1 MKINHS
7 PSYYYRLPKLARL
20 VTINMYTVKQR
31 GGKLMKVK
39 LNINSNLN
47 EEKAE
52 FWIKKMTTKIEQIT
66 KELNSK
72 QDFLWC
78 YQDRDVFQVK
88 YSDIFLIQVENEKTQ
103 IYTQSDKYIFKGRLY
118 QIEKNLP
125 SDFIMA
131 SRSAVI
137 NYRKLDHLKMLENGN
152 IDAILENK
160 IDVQISR
167 RKIKNLKEK
176 LGL

>member
-1 MKINHS
+1 M
-7 PSYYYRLPKLARL
+7 
-20 VTINMYTVKQR
+20 
-31 GGKLMKVK
+31 
-39 LNINSNLN
+39 
-47 EEKAE
+47 
-52 FWIKKMTTKIEQIT
+52 
-66 KELNSK
+66 
-72 QDFLWC
+72 
-78 YQDRDVFQVK
+78 
-88 YSDIFLIQVENEKTQ
+88 ENEKTQ

-167 RKIKNLKEK
+167 RKIKSLKEK

>member
-1 MKINHS
+1 M
-7 PSYYYRLPKLARL
+7 
-20 VTINMYTVKQR
+20 
-31 GGKLMKVK
+31 
-39 LNINSNLN
+39 
-47 EEKAE
+47 
-52 FWIKKMTTKIEQIT
+52 
-66 KELNSK
+66 
-72 QDFLWC
+72 
-78 YQDRDVFQVK
+78 
-88 YSDIFLIQVENEKTQ
+88 ENEKRQ
-103 IYTQSDKYIFKGRLY
+103 IYTQSDKYIFKERLY
-118 QIEKNLP
+118 QIEKNLH

-131 SRSAVI
+131 SRSAII

>member
-1 MKINHS
+1 DF
-7 PSYYYRLPKLARL
+7 YFY
-20 VTINMYTVKQR
+20 
-31 GGKLMKVK
+31 KVF
-39 LNINSNLN
+39 NLILQS
-47 EEKAE
+47 A
-52 FWIKKMTTKIEQIT
+52 
-66 KELNSK
+66 
-72 QDFLWC
+72 
-78 YQDRDVFQVK
+78 
-88 YSDIFLIQVENEKTQ
+88 KTQ

-131 SRSAVI
+131 SRSAII

>member
-1 MKINHS
+1 MLQS
-7 PSYYYRLPKLARL
+7 A
-20 VTINMYTVKQR
+20 
-31 GGKLMKVK
+31 
-39 LNINSNLN
+39 
-47 EEKAE
+47 
-52 FWIKKMTTKIEQIT
+52 
-66 KELNSK
+66 
-72 QDFLWC
+72 
-78 YQDRDVFQVK
+78 
-88 YSDIFLIQVENEKTQ
+88 KTQ

-131 SRSAVI
+131 SRSAII

>member
-1 MKINHS
+1 M
-7 PSYYYRLPKLARL
+7 
-20 VTINMYTVKQR
+20 
-31 GGKLMKVK
+31 
-39 LNINSNLN
+39 
-47 EEKAE
+47 
-52 FWIKKMTTKIEQIT
+52 
-66 KELNSK
+66 
-72 QDFLWC
+72 
-78 YQDRDVFQVK
+78 
-88 YSDIFLIQVENEKTQ
+88 ENEKTQ
-103 IYTQSDKYIFKGRLY
+103 IYTQSDKYIFKERLY

-131 SRSAVI
+131 SRSAII

-167 RKIKNLKEK
+167 RKIKSLKEK

>member
-1 MKINHS
+1 M
-7 PSYYYRLPKLARL
+7 
-20 VTINMYTVKQR
+20 
-31 GGKLMKVK
+31 
-39 LNINSNLN
+39 
-47 EEKAE
+47 
-52 FWIKKMTTKIEQIT
+52 
-66 KELNSK
+66 
-72 QDFLWC
+72 
-78 YQDRDVFQVK
+78 
-88 YSDIFLIQVENEKTQ
+88 ENEKTQ
-103 IYTQSDKYIFKGRLY
+103 IYTQSDKYIFKERLY

-131 SRSAVI
+131 SRSAII

>member
-1 MKINHS
+1 M
-7 PSYYYRLPKLARL
+7 
-20 VTINMYTVKQR
+20 
-31 GGKLMKVK
+31 
-39 LNINSNLN
+39 
-47 EEKAE
+47 
-52 FWIKKMTTKIEQIT
+52 
-66 KELNSK
+66 
-72 QDFLWC
+72 
-78 YQDRDVFQVK
+78 
-88 YSDIFLIQVENEKTQ
+88 ENEKTQ
-103 IYTQSDKYIFKGRLY
+103 IYPQSDKYIFKGRLY

-131 SRSAVI
+131 SRSAII

>member
-1 MKINHS
+1 M
-7 PSYYYRLPKLARL
+7 
-20 VTINMYTVKQR
+20 
-31 GGKLMKVK
+31 
-39 LNINSNLN
+39 
-47 EEKAE
+47 
-52 FWIKKMTTKIEQIT
+52 
-66 KELNSK
+66 
-72 QDFLWC
+72 
-78 YQDRDVFQVK
+78 
-88 YSDIFLIQVENEKTQ
+88 ENEKTQ

>member
-1 MKINHS
+1 MK
-7 PSYYYRLPKLARL
+7 
-20 VTINMYTVKQR
+20 
-31 GGKLMKVK
+31 
-39 LNINSNLN
+39 
-47 EEKAE
+47 
-52 FWIKKMTTKIEQIT
+52 
-66 KELNSK
+66 
-72 QDFLWC
+72 
-78 YQDRDVFQVK
+78 
-88 YSDIFLIQVENEKTQ
+88 KTQ

-131 SRSAVI
+131 SRSAII

-167 RKIKNLKEK
+167 RKIKSLKEK

>member
-1 MKINHS
+1 MDK
-7 PSYYYRLPKLARL
+7 
-20 VTINMYTVKQR
+20 
-31 GGKLMKVK
+31 
-39 LNINSNLN
+39 
-47 EEKAE
+47 
-52 FWIKKMTTKIEQIT
+52 
-66 KELNSK
+66 
-72 QDFLWC
+72 
-78 YQDRDVFQVK
+78 
-88 YSDIFLIQVENEKTQ
+88 
-103 IYTQSDKYIFKGRLY
+103 QSDKYIFKGRLY

>member
-1 MKINHS
+1 M
-7 PSYYYRLPKLARL
+7 
-20 VTINMYTVKQR
+20 
-31 GGKLMKVK
+31 
-39 LNINSNLN
+39 
-47 EEKAE
+47 
-52 FWIKKMTTKIEQIT
+52 
-66 KELNSK
+66 
-72 QDFLWC
+72 
-78 YQDRDVFQVK
+78 
-88 YSDIFLIQVENEKTQ
+88 ENEKTQ

-167 RKIKNLKEK
+167 GKIKNLKEK